1 MPSKRKLVIYKNVH
15 NVQNFVD
22 NYKNKHFIFK
32 NAESPDKYWIFHFVT
47 VCWQNN
53 YKMLDEIWKSMN

>member
-1 MPSKRKLVIYKNVH
+1 MQIITKLSKNRLISVPKMPSERKLAIYKNVH

-32 NAESPDKYWIFHFVT
+32 NAESPDKY
-47 VCWQNN
+47 
-53 YKMLDEIWKSMN
+53 